1 MISLSFQNLNIMQD
15 LHFMFQHRYITHDQG
30 HVSLWISLS
39 IFWRTFLLF
48 QNICLFAQHKYTNE
62 LSFFIMMHMIN
73 ALISSYYLVGWKLII
88 TYWIIFLILL
98 KRTVRAAFVNLF
110 CKPHI
115 LHFYY
120 NGLQRRNGPT
130 CYLTSCIKKNGF

>member
-1 MISLSFQNLNIMQD
+1 MIKVMSVYELAYQYFEGL
-15 LHFMFQHRYITHDQG
+15 
-30 HVSLWISLS
+30 
-39 IFWRTFLLF
+39 FLLF
-48 QNICLFAQHKYTNE
+48 QNICLFAQHKYTNA

-73 ALISSYYLVGWKLII
+73 ALLSSSSYYLVGWKLII